1 MGEKGKKK
9 LFSSTRSR
17 PTGRCT
23 TGRETSMKTAILGTV
38 VSVLTALAAVGQASA
53 DEKPILIGLI
63 AGTTGAYG
71 STGVAVVNGA
81 QLAVDKINAAGGVMG
96 RQLKLDAHNDNAS
109 ATLSG
114 QLFAKLV
121 SDGAVAIAGSP
132 DTGPTTAE
140 LAIRHKIPT
149 IGVVDDGGLT
159 VYKDGPTGKPNP
171 WVFDFGLN
179 TFAWGEKIGEYA
191 LKHCP
196 DGLAV
201 LHDPSTYGEGGNFG
215 IKLAYDKAGKKVA
228 YEEKITENWSTG
240 ATAALMPQA
249 TAIKDK
255 GIKCVDAW
263 LTPQDQ
269 AAFVQDL
276 HSLGYEA
283 TVFGN
288 DETASDDTY
297 SKLAGDLANGTITA
311 ALTSGLHPNDELKAF
326 RDEYKA
332 KFNVESTP
340 FAETSYDSIMMLK
353 QVIENAK
360 STDAKALQAEFNKTS
375 GFKGIS
381 GTLGFTEQEHITITA
396 DQLTLIKYDAA
407 SKSWVE
413 VTD

>member
-1 MGEKGKKK
+1 M
-9 LFSSTRSR
+9 R
-17 PTGRCT
+17 
-23 TGRETSMKTAILGTV
+23 TAIFGTV
-38 VSVLTALAAVGQASA
+38 VSVLAALAAASSALA

-81 QLAVDKINAAGGVMG
+81 QLAVDKINASGGVMG

-121 SDGAVAIAGSP
+121 SDGAVVIAGSP

-140 LAIRHKIPT
+140 LAIRYKIPT

-159 VYKDGPTGKPNP
+159 VYKDGPTGEPNP

-196 DGLAV
+196 DSLAV
-201 LHDPSTYGEGGNFG
+201 LHDPSTYGEGGMYG

-228 YEEKITENWSTG
+228 LEEKITENWSTG

-255 GIKCVDAW
+255 GIKCVDVW

-276 HSLGYEA
+276 HSLGYSPI
-283 TVFGN
+283 VFGN
-288 DETASDDTY
+288 DETNADDTFA
-297 SKLAGDLANGTITA
+297 KLAGDLADGTITA
-311 ALTSGLHPNDELKAF
+311 ALTSGLHPSPELTAF
-326 RDEYKA
+326 REEYKK
-332 KFNVESTP
+332 KFDLESTP

-353 QVIENAK
+353 QVIESAK
-360 STDAKALQAEFNKTS
+360 STEPEALQAEFNKTS
-375 GFKGIS
+375 GFKGIT
-381 GTLGFTEQEHITITA
+381 GDLGFTEKDHITITA
-396 DQLTLIKYDAA
+396 AQITLVKYDA
-407 SKSWVE
+407 KSQQWVE

>member
-1 MGEKGKKK
+1 
-9 LFSSTRSR
+9 
-17 PTGRCT
+17 
-23 TGRETSMKTAILGTV
+23 MKNAILGTV
-38 VSVLTALAAVGQASA
+38 VSVLAALAAAAPASA

-121 SDGAVAIAGSP
+121 SDGAVVIAGSP
-132 DTGPTTAE
+132 DTGPVTAE
-140 LAIRHKIPT
+140 LAMRHKIPT

-196 DGLAV
+196 DGALAV

-228 YEEKITENWSTG
+228 VEEKITENWSTG

-249 TAIKDK
+249 TALKDK
-255 GIKCVDAW
+255 GIKCVDVW

-276 HSLGYEA
+276 HSLGYQA

-297 SKLAGDLANGTITA
+297 SKLAGDLADGTITA
-311 ALTSGLHPNDELKAF
+311 ALTSGLHPSPELQAF
-326 RDEYKA
+326 REEYKT

-360 STDAKALQAEFNKTS
+360 STKPAALQAEFNKTS
-375 GFKGIS
+375 GFKGIT
-381 GTLGFTEQEHITITA
+381 GDLGFTEQEHITITA
-396 DQLTLIKYDAA
+396 AQITLIKYDAA

-413 VTD
+413 VKD

>member
-1 MGEKGKKK
+1 
-9 LFSSTRSR
+9 
-17 PTGRCT
+17 
-23 TGRETSMKTAILGTV
+23 MKTAILGTV
-38 VSVLTALAAVGQASA
+38 VTALAAGLCMPAHA
-53 DEKPILIGLI
+53 DEKPILVGLI

-96 RQLKLDAHNDNAS
+96 RQIKLDPHNDNAS

-114 QLFAKLV
+114 QLFAKMV
-121 SDGAVAIAGSP
+121 SSGAVAIAGSP
-132 DTGPTTAE
+132 DTGPVTAE
-140 LAIRHKIPT
+140 LAIRYKIPT

-159 VYKDGPTGKPNP
+159 VYKDGPTSKPNP

-215 IKLAYDKAGKKVA
+215 IKLAYEKAGQKIA
-228 YEEKITENWSTG
+228 MDETITENWSTG

-249 TAIKDK
+249 TALKAK
-255 GIKCVDAW
+255 GIKCVDVW

-276 HSLGYEA
+276 HSLGYQA
-283 TVFGN
+283 MVFGN
-288 DETASDDTY
+288 DETNADDTY
-297 SKLAGDLANGTITA
+297 SKLAGDLADGTISAT
-311 ALTSGLHPNDELKAF
+311 LTSGLHPSPELQAF
-326 RDEYKA
+326 RDEYKK

-340 FAETSYDSIMMLK
+340 FAETSYDSIMMLA
-353 QVIENAK
+353 QVITNAK
-360 STDAKALQAEFNKTS
+360 STKPADLQKEFNNTS
-375 GFKGIS
+375 GFKGIT
-381 GTLGFTEQEHITITA
+381 GDLGFTEQAHITITP
-396 DQLTLIKYDAA
+396 DQITLVKYDAA
-407 SKSWVE
+407 SKTWVE
-413 VTD
+413 VKD

>member
-1 MGEKGKKK
+1 
-9 LFSSTRSR
+9 
-17 PTGRCT
+17 
-23 TGRETSMKTAILGTV
+23 MKTAILGTV
-38 VSVLTALAAVGQASA
+38 VSVLAALAAIGTAAA

-121 SDGAVAIAGSP
+121 SDGAVVIAGSP

-149 IGVVDDGGLT
+149 IGVVDDGGIT

-179 TFAWGEKIGEYA
+179 TFAWGEKIGQYA

-196 DGLAV
+196 DSLAV
-201 LHDPSTYGEGGNFG
+201 LHDPSTYGEGGMYG

-255 GIKCVDAW
+255 GIKCVDVW

-276 HSLGYEA
+276 HSLGYQPI
-283 TVFGN
+283 VFGN
-288 DETASDDTY
+288 DETNADDTFA
-297 SKLAGDLANGTITA
+297 KLAGDLADGTITA
-311 ALTSGLHPNDELKAF
+311 ALTSGLHPSSELQAF
-326 RDEYKA
+326 REEYKS

-360 STDAKALQAEFNKTS
+360 STEPKALQAEFNKTS
-375 GFKGIS
+375 GFKGIT
-381 GTLGFTEQEHITITA
+381 GDLGFTEKDHITITA
-396 DQLTLIKYDAA
+396 AQITLVKYDTA
-407 SKSWVE
+407 SKGWVE

>member
-1 MGEKGKKK
+1 
-9 LFSSTRSR
+9 
-17 PTGRCT
+17 
-23 TGRETSMKTAILGTV
+23 MKIAFLGTV
-38 VSVLTALAAVGQASA
+38 ATVLAATMCLASQARA
-53 DEKPILIGLI
+53 EDGPLLVGLI

-114 QLFAKLV
+114 QLYAKLV
-121 SDGAVAIAGSP
+121 SDGAVVIAGSP

-140 LAIRHKIPT
+140 LAIRYKIPT
-149 IGVVDDGGLT
+149 IGVVDDGGIT
-159 VYKDGPTGKPNP
+159 VYKDGPDGEPNP

-179 TFAWGEKIGEYA
+179 TFAWGEKIGQYA

-196 DGLAV
+196 DSFAV
-201 LHDPSTYGEGGNFG
+201 LHDPSTYGEGGMYG
-215 IKLAYDKAGKKVA
+215 INIAYKKAGKEVA

-255 GIKCVDAW
+255 GIKCVDVW

-288 DETASDDTY
+288 DETNADDTF
-297 SKLAGDLANGTITA
+297 SKLAGDLADGMITA
-311 ALTSGLHPNDELKAF
+311 ALTSGLHPSPELVAF
-326 RDEYKA
+326 REEYKK
-332 KFNVESTP
+332 KFNLESTP

-360 STDAKALQAEFNKTS
+360 STEPEALQKEFNRTS
-375 GFKGIS
+375 GFKGIT
-381 GTLGFTEQEHITITA
+381 GDLGFTEKDHITITA
-396 DQLTLIKYDAA
+396 DQVTLVKYDAK
-407 SKSWVE
+407 SKSWLE

>member
-1 MGEKGKKK
+1 
-9 LFSSTRSR
+9 
-17 PTGRCT
+17 
-23 TGRETSMKTAILGTV
+23 MKTAILGTV
-38 VSVLTALAAVGQASA
+38 VSVLAALAAVGLASA
-53 DEKPILIGLI
+53 DENPILIGLI

-96 RQLKLDAHNDNAS
+96 RQLKLDAHNDDAS

-114 QLFAKLV
+114 QLYAKMV
-121 SDGAVAIAGSP
+121 GDGAVVIAGSP
-132 DTGPTTAE
+132 DTGPVTAE
-140 LAIRHKIPT
+140 LAERYKIPT
-149 IGVVDDGGLT
+149 IGVVDDGGIT

-179 TFAWGEKIGEYA
+179 TFAWGEKIGDYA
-191 LKHCP
+191 LKHC
-196 DGLAV
+196 DDLAV
-201 LHDPSTYGEGGNFG
+201 LHDPSTYGEGGMYG
-215 IKLAYDKAGKKVA
+215 IKLAYDKAGKTIA
-228 YEEKITENWSTG
+228 YEQKITENWSTG

-276 HSLGYEA
+276 HSLGYQA

-297 SKLAGDLANGTITA
+297 SKLAGDLADGTITA
-311 ALTSGLHPNDELKAF
+311 ALTSGLRPSDDLKAF
-326 RDEYKA
+326 REEYKA
-332 KFNVESTP
+332 KFNVDSTP

-360 STDAKALQAEFNKTS
+360 STDPQALQAEFNKTS
-375 GFKGIS
+375 GFQGIS

-396 DQLTLIKYDAA
+396 DQLTLIRYDAA

>member
-1 MGEKGKKK
+1 
-9 LFSSTRSR
+9 
-17 PTGRCT
+17 
-23 TGRETSMKTAILGTV
+23 MKTAILGTV
-38 VSVLTALAAVGQASA
+38 VSVLAALAAAGSAYA

-121 SDGAVAIAGSP
+121 SDGAVVIAGSP

-140 LAIRHKIPT
+140 LAMRYKIPT

-159 VYKDGPTGKPNP
+159 VYKDGPDGPANP

-196 DGLAV
+196 DSLAV
-201 LHDPSTYGEGGNFG
+201 LHDPSTYGEGGMYG
-215 IKLAYDKAGKKVA
+215 INIAYKKAGKTVA

-249 TAIKDK
+249 TAIKEK
-255 GIKCVDAW
+255 GIKCVDVW

-288 DETASDDTY
+288 DETNADDTFA
-297 SKLAGDLANGTITA
+297 KLAGDLADGMLTA
-311 ALTSGLHPNDELKAF
+311 TLTSGLHPSPELTAF
-326 RDEYKA
+326 REEYKK
-332 KFNVESTP
+332 KFSLESTP

-360 STDAKALQAEFNKTS
+360 STEPKALQAEFNKTQ
-375 GFKGIS
+375 GFKGIT
-381 GTLGFTEQEHITITA
+381 GDLGFTEKDHITITA
-396 DQLTLIKYDAA
+396 AQITLVKYDSA

-413 VTD
+413 VKD

>member
-1 MGEKGKKK
+1 M
-9 LFSSTRSR
+9 LCNSARQRSMNR
-17 PTGRCT
+17 GAF
-23 TGRETSMKTAILGTV
+23 GREKSMKTAILGTV
-38 VSVLTALAAVGQASA
+38 VSVLAALAAAGSAYA

-121 SDGAVAIAGSP
+121 SDGAVVIAGSP

-140 LAIRHKIPT
+140 LAMRYKIPT

-159 VYKDGPTGKPNP
+159 VYKDGPDGPANP

-196 DGLAV
+196 DSFAV
-201 LHDPSTYGEGGNFG
+201 LHDPSTYGEGGNYG
-215 IKLAYDKAGKKVA
+215 INIAYKKAGKKVA
-228 YEEKITENWSTG
+228 LEEKITENWSTG

-255 GIKCVDAW
+255 GIKCVDVW

-276 HSLGYEA
+276 HSLGYQA
-283 TVFGN
+283 MVFGN
-288 DETASDDTY
+288 DETNADDTFA
-297 SKLAGDLANGTITA
+297 KLAGDLADGMVTA
-311 ALTSGLHPNDELKAF
+311 TLTSGLHPSPELTAF
-326 RDEYKA
+326 REEYKG

-360 STDAKALQAEFNKTS
+360 STEPKALQAEFNKTS
-375 GFKGIS
+375 GFKGIT
-381 GTLGFTEQEHITITA
+381 GDLGFTEKDHITITA
-396 DQLTLIKYDAA
+396 AQVTLVKYDAKA
-407 SKSWVE
+407 KQWVE
-413 VTD
+413 VKD